1 MKFRLYGTSLSG
13 IEVNEYAVTDK
24 NGIARFKD
32 VLIGTGYTLEEVDTP
47 TRYVVPEKQTAAIEW
62 NKVTNKSFDNV
73 LKKFNVTVTK
83 SDCES
88 GMAQGDASLSGAAYG
103 IYKGDQ
109 LVDTY
114 YTDEAGQ
121 FTTGYYVCG
130 DYWTIREISPSEEYL
145 LDSTVYPVGAE
156 GVNYTVELNAAPA
169 VAVAEGQYRHH
180 QALG

>member
-1 MKFRLYGTSLSG
+1 
-13 IEVNEYAVTDK
+13 
-24 NGIARFKD
+24 
-32 VLIGTGYTLEEVDTP
+32 
-47 TRYVVPEKQTAAIEW
+47 
-62 NKVTNKSFDNV
+62 
-73 LKKFNVTVTK
+73 
-83 SDCES
+83 
-88 GMAQGDASLSGAAYG
+88 MAQGDASLAGAAYG

-156 GVNYTVELNAAPA
+156 AVNYTVELNAAPA
-169 VAVAEGQYRHH
+169 VAVAEQVQKGNIAIIKHSDNGDTQIETPEEGAVFAVYLKAAGSYETVRIRSGT
-180 QALG
+180 L